1 MSFEYTDKQAR
12 AAQLEREVG
21 WVDGLQS
28 DHLRDVTDQGGR
40 LPGQSS
46 VATKP
51 AQLQYEDL
59 SSAARP

>member
-1 MSFEYTDKQAR
+1 MSFEYPDRQAGDV
-12 AAQLEREVG
+12 QLERELG

-28 DHLRDVTDQGGR
+28 DHLRNVTDEVGR

-46 VATKP
+46 VATKL